1 MQAFDTAQLIA
12 LAGVLGFASGVRLYA
27 VLFAVGLAG
36 WLGWLPL
43 PPGLQ
48 LLAHPWVLGASG
60 LLMAIE
66 FFADKVPFVDSVW
79 DAVHTFIRIPAGA
92 ALAAAVFV
100 GTGGD
105 AALWATIAALAGGSL
120 AATSHFTK
128 ASARLAV
135 NTSPEPV
142 SNLAVSTAEDVSTA
156 GLLWLALAN
165 PWIALAVVVLLLV
178 AAVWLLL
185 KLARFVR
192 TMFERIGGGRLTASS
207 GH

>member
-1 MQAFDTAQLIA
+1 MQDFDTAQLIA

-48 LLAHPWVLGASG
+48 MLAHPWMLGASG
-60 LLMAIE
+60 LMMAIE
-66 FFADKVPFVDSVW
+66 FFADKIPLVDSFW
-79 DAVHTFIRIPAGA
+79 DAVHTFIRIPGGA
-92 ALAAAVFV
+92 ALAAAAFAGLGVDA
-100 GTGGD
+100 TLW
-105 AALWATIAALAGGSL
+105 AALAALAGGSL

-128 ASARLAV
+128 ASARMAV

-142 SNLAVSTAEDVSTA
+142 SNIAVSAAEDVSVV
-156 GLLWLALAN
+156 GLLWLLLAN
-165 PWIALAVVVLLLV
+165 PWVAIGALLVLLVLAVWV
-178 AAVWLLL
+178 LL

-192 TMFERIGGGRLTASS
+192 TLFERIRGGGLPAS
-207 GH
+207 

>member
-1 MQAFDTAQLIA
+1 MQTLDTAQLIA

-48 LLAHPWVLGASG
+48 LLSHPWVLGASG
-60 LLMAIE
+60 LMMAIE
-66 FFADKVPFVDSVW
+66 FFADKVPLIDSMW

-92 ALAAAVFV
+92 ALAAAAFT
-100 GTGGD
+100 GFGGD
-105 AALWATIAALAGGSL
+105 AALWSTLAALVGGSL

-142 SNLAVSTAEDVSTA
+142 SNIAVSTAEDVTA
-156 GLLWLALAN
+156 LGLLGLLLAN
-165 PWIALAVVVLLLV
+165 PWVAVSVVAVLLLL
-178 AAVWLLL
+178 AVWLLV
-185 KLARFVR
+185 KLAAFARS
-192 TMFERIGGGRLTASS
+192 MFGRLTGSRPEALQK
-207 GH
+207 